1 MSSQD
6 SSTPALRAVD
16 EAGLWHR
23 VYDYQHDDAVKGF
36 GAEAADKLD
45 VDPKRIY
52 KTLLVITPQGNLAN
66 AILAVADMLSLK
78 RIAKALGVKKVTMA
92 PAALVEKKTG
102 YVLGGVSPLGQKTV
116 LPVVVDSTATEDETL
131 LVSAGQRGRSLELGV
146 EDFLALTNAKIS
158 IIRR

>member
-1 MSSQD
+1 MSTQD
-6 SSTPALRAVD
+6 SSTPALQAVG

-23 VYDYQHDDAVKGF
+23 VYNYQHDDAVKGF

-45 VDPKRIY
+45 VDPKRIF

-78 RIAKALGVKKVTMA
+78 RVAKALGVKKVAMA

-116 LPVVVDSTATEDETL
+116 LPVIVDTTATEDQTL
-131 LVSAGQRGRSLELGV
+131 LVSAGQRGKSLELNV
-146 EDFLALTNAKIS
+146 EDLLALTNAKIAT
-158 IIRR
+158 IRR